1 MRSFLA
7 AAAGRSDLA
16 RAHQVADVLLQELV
30 VAVEFVVFLLDSLYS
45 VEDHEERILKCLG
58 VHSELVPGLFPKR
71 LNVLCRPPWAHR
83 TIIHFVLHMM
93 RFPRLY

>member
-1 MRSFLA
+1 MRSLLA

-58 VHSELVPGLFPKR
+58 VPKKEEYSVSSGPSR
-71 LNVLCRPPWAHR
+71 RKAG
-83 TIIHFVLHMM
+83 
-93 RFPRLY
+93 